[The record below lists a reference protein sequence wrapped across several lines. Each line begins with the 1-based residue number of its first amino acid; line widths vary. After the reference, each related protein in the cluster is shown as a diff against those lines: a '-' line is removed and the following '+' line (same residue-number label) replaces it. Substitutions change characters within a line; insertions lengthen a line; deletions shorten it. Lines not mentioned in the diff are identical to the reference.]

1 MVEPADAK
9 ELIDD
14 AIERAEAREEA
25 REASDRARERDFR
38 NRVSIMVGVFAV
50 LLAFIHVWSASETR
64 LGLFDT
70 IEASDTYAYMEAKI
84 IRETVLKTAAA
95 STALTAEDRAK
106 MQAEALR
113 LRRPDAARHGIDQL
127 RVEAD
132 RLRAEG
138 HRGAERGERYEISE
152 TGLQIAI
159 VLLSIAL
166 VAQSWRVV
174 WLSALLAALSVLY
187 AIVTALSAG

>member
-1 MVEPADAK
+1 
-9 ELIDD
+9 
-14 AIERAEAREEA
+14 
-25 REASDRARERDFR
+25 
-38 NRVSIMVGVFAV
+38 
-50 LLAFIHVWSASETR
+50 
-64 LGLFDT
+64 
-70 IEASDTYAYMEAKI
+70 ASDTYAYMEAKI

-152 TGLQIAI
+152 TGLQ
-159 VLLSIAL
+159 
-166 VAQSWRVV
+166 
-174 WLSALLAALSVLY
+174 
-187 AIVTALSAG
+187 